1 MDMGQIMTWAAEIGR
16 GKKETETR
24 ATKSKRTELT
34 LDVKKD
40 EGKTQEKKKKMQR
53 FD

>member
-1 MDMGQIMTWAAEIGR
+1 MDMGQIMTWAAEIAR
-16 GKKETETR
+16 GEKETETR

-40 EGKTQEKKKKMQR
+40 ERKTQGLKKKMER